1 MKNTKIALGKQ
12 GEQAAAAYLTRLGY
26 ALVEANWHALQGEFD
41 LIMRDGETL
50 VFVEVKTRRAS
61 LEAAFESISPRKK
74 RILEQL
80 AYQYLTQN
88 HLDSDWRID
97 VIAVTL
103 SPTGQPIIE
112 HIQDAFDW

>member
-1 MKNTKIALGKQ
+1 MKITKIALGKQ
-12 GEQAAAAYLTRLGY
+12 GEQIAATYLERQGY
-26 ALVEANWHALQGEFD
+26 TLVEANWRAPQGEFD
-41 LIMRDGETL
+41 LIMCQNEVL
-50 VFVEVKTRRAS
+50 VFVEVRTRKAGT
-61 LEAAFESISPRKK
+61 EAAFESISSRKK

-80 AYQYLTQN
+80 AYQYLAEN

>member
-1 MKNTKIALGKQ
+1 MKTTKIVLGKQ
-12 GEQAAAAYLTRLGY
+12 GEQAASAFLTRQGY
-26 ALVEANWHALQGEFD
+26 TLVEANWRAPQGEFD
-41 LIMRDGETL
+41 LVMRDGDTL

-61 LEAAFESISPRKK
+61 LESAFESISPRKK

-80 AYQYLTQN
+80 AYQFLAEK

>member
-1 MKNTKIALGKQ
+1 MKNIEIALGKQ

-26 ALVEANWHALQGEFD
+26 ALVEANWHALQGFD
-41 LIMRDGETL
+41 LVMRDGETL

-61 LEAAFESISPRKK
+61 LEAAFESVSPRKK

-80 AYQYLTQN
+80 AYQYLNQK

-103 SPTGQPIIE
+103 SPTG
-112 HIQDAFDW
+112 